1 MRTRILTG
9 LVGIPLFLGLMYI
22 GKWPLLALVAGMGL
36 IGFHEYGRIW
46 QQKGIQVGLIPGGLV
61 TLALLLRAGLA
72 PEQTGYVGAILAVGV
87 ILILA
92 WVLFQFETVN
102 ILDGLVTMA
111 GVLYV
116 GFMLSHLLLLREL
129 GEGTGWDLGLKWVS
143 LAFFCTWAADTFA
156 YFVGV
161 AIGKR
166 KLAPKIS
173 PGKSVEGV
181 LGGSLGAVIVGYL
194 WGPVAGIAGWEGALI
209 GLVISVISVMGDL
222 AESALKRYAGVKD
235 SGNIL
240 PGHGGVLDR
249 FDSSLFVL
257 PLVYMIASLVYG
269 LV

>member
-1 MRTRILTG
+1 
-9 LVGIPLFLGLMYI
+9 MYM

-36 IGFHEYGRIW
+36 IGFHEYSRMW
-46 QQKGIQVGLIPGGLV
+46 KNKGIQVGLIPGGLI

-72 PEQTGYVGAILAVGV
+72 PEQDSYVGAILAGGV
-87 ILILA
+87 IMILA
-92 WVLFQFETVN
+92 WVLFRFEQVD
-102 ILDGLVTMA
+102 IVDGLVTMA

-116 GFMLSHLLLLREL
+116 GFMLSHLLLLRGM

-173 PGKSVEGV
+173 PGKSIEGV
-181 LGGSLGAVIVGYL
+181 VGGVLGAVITGLL
-194 WGPVAGIAGWEGALI
+194 WGPVAGISGWHGALI
-209 GLVISVISVMGDL
+209 GFVISVVSVLGDL

-235 SGNIL
+235 SGNLL

-257 PLVYMIASLVYG
+257 PLVYYIAALFFG
-269 LV
+269 LS